1 MPYASCSS
9 QSTFYLENR
18 YSVQPLM
25 RYVDARIQAAKYF
38 EAFVQCDPKSIPH
51 HVGAKGKF

>member
-1 MPYASCSS
+1 
-9 QSTFYLENR
+9 
-18 YSVQPLM
+18 M